1 MGRHQP
7 IGSQQQQIRSHNE
20 LRARDLGRIGELVA
34 DMNRQLLVTLNSMAR
49 ICPEETSL
57 RLGIQD
63 MGLITQ
69 LADLTASDILM
80 MTTEATPIAE
90 IRFKVEN
97 IKTPKKDEIYRP
109 QEQGIT
115 ALASS
120 LKNMISAL
128 PKADFP
134 ELEPM
139 VSDPPPYSAKPDLEL
154 VEKPSQGQAKL
165 DIDETCQEFSL
176 APSSGR

>member
-20 LRARDLGRIGELVA
+20 LRARNLSMIGELMA
-34 DMNRQLLVTLNSMAR
+34 DMNRNLLVTLNSMAR

-69 LADLTASDILM
+69 LADLTASEILM

-97 IKTPKKDEIYRP
+97 ITAPKRSDIYRP

-120 LKNMISAL
+120 LKNMLSAV

-134 ELEPM
+134 QLEQM
-139 VSDPPPYSAKPDLEL
+139 VSDPPPYAPKPDLEL
-154 VEKPSQGQAKL
+154 VEKPTQGQTKL